1 MNEELTR
8 YYETLQDRENDG
20 QRVYFDLYAISN
32 NGGNIISTPL
42 VTVASAGKNAS
53 GADVFK
59 RNAEKAT
66 SRKYDALQI
75 KEYSRINGEVTSEA
89 TIQISTTK
97 GKRSYSPAKKL
108 SGNAALGD
116 LGYSDLGAFIEE
128 KAGSQLLGFRVSEL
142 TSQLTTAN
150 SKIESLESELKGLKA
165 ENEKLKYDNRDL
177 QYENK
182 SIQRDAE
189 SKNAFGTLAINGVL
203 NYLGTKAGITSEQLQ
218 GLLGIAPGDD
228 DTDTDDQPA
237 AKSMGAA
244 KTESEEDR
252 IINKIVNKLYDFD
265 TADSL
270 NRILAIVELCAKSP
284 QCFADIFGYS
294 KRLYKAN
301 KQVKTALNLDPED
314 NSDDF
319 SGEEDGDD
327 E

>member
-42 VTVASAGKNAS
+42 VTVANAGKNAS

-75 KEYSRINGEVTSEA
+75 KEYSRINGDVTSEA

-108 SGNAALGD
+108 SGNTALGD

-142 TSQLTTAN
+142 TNQLNSAN
-150 SKIESLESELKGLKA
+150 NKIESLESELKGLKN

-218 GLLGIAPGDD
+218 GLLGIVP
-228 DTDTDDQPA
+228 DTDTDDDPEPA
-237 AKSMGAA
+237 NVGSAPSKKS
-244 KTESEEDR
+244 ESEEDR

-284 QCFADIFGYS
+284 KNLADIFGFS
-294 KRLYKAN
+294 KRLYKSLKGSNAS
-301 KQVKTALNLDPED
+301 LDIDDD
-314 NSDDF
+314 NEDF